1 MRRLIAILVAL
12 LLAVPA
18 AAQQTTFA
26 YPGIG
31 TSGATVP
38 LLNGANTWSSLQTLN
53 AGATLAINQQ
63 FRWGGGTRLFSSAD
77 NDLVIENGG
86 NNQYLELQLTGANA
100 WNWGQPNAASTAPQ
114 TIGAQ
119 GSRGGTDTNAAGA
132 SVIYQSGTGTGNA
145 TGSTFTIKTPH
156 AGSTGSVAQ
165 TMNAQITVSDNLV
178 AINQI
183 ASDATHT
190 DSTVCQDTT
199 THNLYAGSG
208 TLGICLGTSSA
219 RFKHGIAPLAPGLA
233 EIMRLRPVSYYLN
246 AGHGDP
252 AKQLYGFTAEDMRPV
267 LPKLVGLDAGGNP
280 SSADY
285 LGLVPVLVKAV
296 QEQQAEIEA
305 LKRQIANDNVRL
317 ASAGAR

>member
-1 MRRLIAILVAL
+1 MATATFNAVASDTATTDASACLRSSDGL
-12 LLAVPA
+12 LLK
-18 AAQQTTFA
+18 
-26 YPGIG
+26 G
-31 TSGATVP
+31 T
-38 LLNGANTWSSLQTLN
+38 
-53 AGATLAINQQ
+53 
-63 FRWGGGTRLFSSAD
+63 
-77 NDLVIENGG
+77 
-86 NNQYLELQLTGANA
+86 
-100 WNWGQPNAASTAPQ
+100 
-114 TIGAQ
+114 
-119 GSRGGTDTNAAGA
+119 
-132 SVIYQSGTGTGNA
+132 
-145 TGSTFTIKTPH
+145 
-156 AGSTGSVAQ
+156 
-165 TMNAQITVSDNLV
+165 
-178 AINQI
+178 
-183 ASDATHT
+183 
-190 DSTVCQDTT
+190 
-199 THNLYAGSG
+199 G

-317 ASAGAR
+317 ASAGVR